1 MTATESDDRTPKTC
15 VLVEDQT
22 MFLELIRR
30 MLEPLHGLRIAAQE
44 MTVDGGKHACEMHR
58 PDILIID
65 LALPDGSGLD
75 VARLAIA
82 VNPMIKIIAVSGH
95 ISDFVCP
102 VWLNANLHA
111 AISKNDAFERL
122 REELEELLAGA

>member
-1 MTATESDDRTPKTC
+1 MIAAESKDTALKTC

-22 MFLELIRR
+22 MFLDLIRR
-30 MLEPLHGLRIAAQE
+30 MLEPVPGLRIAAQE
-44 MTVDGGKHACEMHR
+44 VTVDGGKNACERHR

-82 VNPMIKIIAVSGH
+82 VNPMVKVIALSGH

-102 VWLNANLHA
+102 AWLNDNLHA
-111 AISKNDAFERL
+111 AISKNDAFTRV
-122 REELEELLAGA
+122 REDLDELLAGV